1 MGVKGRDPFLL
12 GGAEGGVNFV
22 RVACFAIC
30 LSFSALASIASAE
43 TAGAH
48 VALSGNSP
56 GKTTLITKSDVAC
69 DALCASKSSCT
80 CLESLPT
87 IGKYKSRTNFQF
99 SDVPPPAEFD
109 RYRVTASI
117 SIPLHFVK
125 TKDVPNKPF
134 VVLLND
140 ERNAPSSFNDEAIAI
155 IDQLQG
161 GICV

>member
-1 MGVKGRDPFLL
+1 LGVKGRNPFLL
-12 GGAEGGVNFV
+12 RGAEGGINFV

-56 GKTTLITKSDVAC
+56 DKTTLITKSDVAC
-69 DALCASKSSCT
+69 NVLGASKSSCT
-80 CLESLPT
+80 CLESLST
-87 IGKYKSRTNFQF
+87 IGKYKSRTNIQF
-99 SDVPPPAEFD
+99 ADVPSPAEFD
-109 RYRVTASI
+109 RYRVIASI
-117 SIPLHFVK
+117 SIPSHFVK
-125 TKDVPNKPF
+125 TKNFLNKLF

-140 ERNAPSSFNDEAIAI
+140 ERNPPSSSHDEAMEIN
-155 IDQLQG
+155 DQLQG